1 MELAS
6 RSKKASAQMASASTK
21 AKNEALAATAEALRD
36 SAEAILAANQKDIQ
50 SAKEN
55 GIADN
60 LIDRLR
66 LTSDRISQMAEGLEK
81 VAELADPVGEILN
94 KSERPNGLKVE
105 QVRVPLGVVAV
116 IYESRPNVTSDSA
129 GLCLKS
135 GNAVLL
141 RGSSAA
147 IHSNTA
153 IEEVLRKAI
162 AKAGLP
168 EDAVLLIKDTD
179 HKAAVEFMRLRQY
192 IDCLIPR
199 GGQNLIASILENA
212 TVPYIIDGDG
222 NCHVYIDASANLEMA
237 AEIVQNAKTQR
248 TSVCNAAESLV
259 LHKDIADKCLP
270 DLVEALE
277 GVEIVG
283 DEKSVKISPE
293 ISPASQDDFSRE
305 YLDMKISVKI
315 AESLEDA
322 ISHINEHNSGHSE
335 AIVAEDAKA
344 IEEFTKG
351 VDSGSILVNASTRFI
366 DGEELGFGA
375 EIGISTQ
382 KLHARGILGLPQLT
396 TIKTLVTGSGQIRE

>member
-21 AKNEALAATAEALRD
+21 TKNEALAAAAEALRD
-36 SAEAILAANQKDIQ
+36 SAEIILDANQKDIQ

-81 VAELADPVGEILN
+81 VAELDDPVGEILN

-162 AKAGLP
+162 AGAGLP

-222 NCHVYIDASANLEMA
+222 NCHVYIDPSANLEMA

-259 LHKDIADKCLP
+259 LHKDIADECLP
-270 DLVEALE
+270 DLVKALE

-283 DEKSVKISPE
+283 DEKSIKISSE

-315 AESLEDA
+315 ADSLADA

-351 VDSGSILVNASTRFI
+351 VDSGSIVVNASTRFI